1 MLKLT
6 IAIPNYNGGENLKR
20 CIESCQTIQIP
31 ENDYEILIVDNKS
44 TDNSIDIV
52 NEMKKKFANIRL
64 VQNEKNI
71 GRIHNWNGSIEKAV
85 KMVKTAKNAGVSAI
99 KFQTFKAHELI
110 SDSSLTYTYTSQGKS
125 ITESQLDLFKRCE
138 LSNDDFYKIKKT
150 CDEEKII
157 FLSTPQNKSDLDFLL
172 ELGISAIKVGSDDF
186 TNIPL
191 LKYYSKTKLP
201 ILISCGMTT
210 LKEIKTTLTAIGTL
224 DGYPTA
230 LLLTTSEY
238 PTPPQNVNLQKL
250 RTLSQKFPDIPLG
263 YSDHTQG
270 NLASPIAISFGACIF
285 EKHFT
290 LDNSLPGP
298 DHWFSSNP
306 SNLKVW
312 SDSIKTS
319 YQMMGYSE
327 ILPTESEI
335 KMKAI
340 ARRSIVA
347 LNDIDIGETINE
359 NNIGLRRP
367 GTGLPP
373 KMFELILGK
382 KATKKIEKFTIL
394 CEEDF
399 T

>member
-1 MLKLT
+1 MNELK
-6 IAIPNYNGGENLKR
+6 INN
-20 CIESCQTIQIP
+20 
-31 ENDYEILIVDNKS
+31 YEISKENPPFIIAEAGIN
-44 TDNSIDIV
+44 
-52 NEMKKKFANIRL
+52 
-64 VQNEKNI
+64 
-71 GRIHNWNGSIEKAV
+71 HNGSVERAIE
-85 KMVKTAKNAGVSAI
+85 MVRSAKNADVSAI
-99 KFQTFKAHELI
+99 KFQTFKADEFI

-125 ITESQLDLFKRCE
+125 ITEPQLDLFKRCE
-138 LSNDDFYKIKKT
+138 LSQDDFYKIKKA
-150 CDEEKII
+150 CDDEKIF

-201 ILISCGMTT
+201 IIISCGMAT
-210 LKEIKTTLTAIGTL
+210 LEEIEETLTAIGTL

-250 RTLSQKFPDIPLG
+250 KTLSKKFPGIPLG

-270 NLASPIAISFGACIF
+270 NLASSIAISFGACIF

-306 SNLKVW
+306 SNLKIW

-319 YQMMGYSE
+319 YQMMGSNE

-335 KMKAI
+335 KMKTI

-347 LNDIDIGETINE
+347 LEDIDIGETLNDK
-359 NNIGLRRP
+359 NIGLRRP
-367 GTGLPP
+367 GDGLPP
-373 KMFELILGK
+373 KMFEKLLGK
-382 KATKKIEKFTIL
+382 KANKNYEIGDKIEL
-394 CEEDF
+394 
-399 T
+399 

>member
-1 MLKLT
+1 MNKLKINNHEISKENT
-6 IAIPNYNGGENLKR
+6 PFIIAEAGIN
-20 CIESCQTIQIP
+20 
-31 ENDYEILIVDNKS
+31 
-44 TDNSIDIV
+44 
-52 NEMKKKFANIRL
+52 
-64 VQNEKNI
+64 
-71 GRIHNWNGSIEKAV
+71 HNGSVEKAV

-99 KFQTFKAHELI
+99 KFQTFKAHEFI
-110 SDSSLTYTYTSQGKS
+110 SDSSLMYTYTSQGKS

-150 CDEEKII
+150 CDDEKII

-172 ELGISAIKVGSDDF
+172 ELGVSAIKVGSDDF

-210 LKEIKTTLTAIGTL
+210 LKEIKTTLAAIGTL

-238 PTPPQNVNLQKL
+238 PTLPQNVNLQKL
-250 RTLSQKFPDIPLG
+250 RTLSEKFPDIPLG

-270 NLASPIAISFGACIF
+270 NLASSIAISFGACIF

-347 LNDIDIGETINE
+347 LNDIDVGETINE

-399 T
+399 A

>member
-1 MLKLT
+1 MNKLK
-6 IAIPNYNGGENLKR
+6 INN
-20 CIESCQTIQIP
+20 
-31 ENDYEILIVDNKS
+31 YEISKE
-44 TDNSIDIV
+44 NSPFIIAEAGINHNGNV
-52 NEMKKKFANIRL
+52 ERAIEMVRA
-64 VQNEKNI
+64 
-71 GRIHNWNGSIEKAV
+71 
-85 KMVKTAKNAGVSAI
+85 AKNADVTAI
-99 KFQTFKAHELI
+99 KFQTFKADEFI
-110 SDSSLTYTYTSQGKS
+110 SDYSLTYTYTSQGKS

-138 LSNDDFYKIKKT
+138 LSHDDFYKIKKT
-150 CDEEKII
+150 CDDEKII

-172 ELGISAIKVGSDDF
+172 ELGISAIKIGSDDF

-201 ILISCGMTT
+201 IIISCGMAT
-210 LKEIKTTLTAIGTL
+210 LKEIEETLTAIGTL

-250 RTLSQKFPDIPLG
+250 RTLSEKFPGIPLG

-270 NLASPIAISFGACIF
+270 NLASSIAISFGACIF

-319 YQMMGYSE
+319 YQMMGSSE

-335 KMKAI
+335 KMKTI

-347 LNDIDIGETINE
+347 LEDIDIGETLHE
-359 NNIGLRRP
+359 KNIGLRRP
-367 GTGLPP
+367 GDGLPP
-373 KMFELILGK
+373 KMFEKLLGK
-382 KATKKIEKFTIL
+382 KANKNYEIGDKIEL
-394 CEEDF
+394 
-399 T
+399 

>member
-1 MLKLT
+1 MNKLK
-6 IAIPNYNGGENLKR
+6 INN
-20 CIESCQTIQIP
+20 
-31 ENDYEILIVDNKS
+31 YEISKE
-44 TDNSIDIV
+44 NSPFIIAEAGINHNGNV
-52 NEMKKKFANIRL
+52 ERAIEMVRA
-64 VQNEKNI
+64 
-71 GRIHNWNGSIEKAV
+71 
-85 KMVKTAKNAGVSAI
+85 AKNADVTAI
-99 KFQTFKAHELI
+99 KFQTFKAREFI
-110 SDSSLTYTYTSQGKS
+110 SDSSLTYTYMSQGKS

-138 LSNDDFYKIKKT
+138 LSHDDFYKIKKT
-150 CDEEKII
+150 CDDEKII

-201 ILISCGMTT
+201 IIISCGMAT
-210 LKEIKTTLTAIGTL
+210 LKEIEETLTTIGTL

-250 RTLSQKFPDIPLG
+250 RTLSEKFPGIPLG

-270 NLASPIAISFGACIF
+270 NLASSIAISFGACIF

-319 YQMMGYSE
+319 YQMMGSSE

-335 KMKAI
+335 KMKTI

-347 LNDIDIGETINE
+347 LEDIDIGETLNE
-359 NNIGLRRP
+359 KNIGLRRP
-367 GTGLPP
+367 GDGLPP
-373 KMFELILGK
+373 KIFEKLLGK
-382 KATKKIEKFTIL
+382 KANKNYEIGDKIEL
-394 CEEDF
+394 
-399 T
+399 

>member
-1 MLKLT
+1 MNKLK
-6 IAIPNYNGGENLKR
+6 INN
-20 CIESCQTIQIP
+20 
-31 ENDYEILIVDNKS
+31 YEISKE
-44 TDNSIDIV
+44 NSPFIIAEAGINHNGNV
-52 NEMKKKFANIRL
+52 ERAIEMVRA
-64 VQNEKNI
+64 
-71 GRIHNWNGSIEKAV
+71 
-85 KMVKTAKNAGVSAI
+85 AKNADVTAI
-99 KFQTFKAHELI
+99 KFQTFKAREFI
-110 SDSSLTYTYTSQGKS
+110 SDSSLTYTYMSQGKS

-138 LSNDDFYKIKKT
+138 LSHDDFYKIKKT
-150 CDEEKII
+150 CDDEKII

-201 ILISCGMTT
+201 IIISCGMAT
-210 LKEIKTTLTAIGTL
+210 LKEIEETLITIGTL

-250 RTLSQKFPDIPLG
+250 RTLSEKFPSIPLG

-270 NLASPIAISFGACIF
+270 NLASSIAISFGACIF

-319 YQMMGYSE
+319 YQMMGSSE

-335 KMKAI
+335 KMKTI

-347 LNDIDIGETINE
+347 LEDIDIGETLNE
-359 NNIGLRRP
+359 KNIGLRRP
-367 GTGLPP
+367 GDGLPP
-373 KMFELILGK
+373 KMFEKLLGK
-382 KATKKIEKFTIL
+382 KANKNYEIGDKIEL
-394 CEEDF
+394 
-399 T
+399 

>member
-1 MLKLT
+1 MNKLKINNHEISKENT
-6 IAIPNYNGGENLKR
+6 PFIIAEAGIN
-20 CIESCQTIQIP
+20 
-31 ENDYEILIVDNKS
+31 
-44 TDNSIDIV
+44 
-52 NEMKKKFANIRL
+52 
-64 VQNEKNI
+64 
-71 GRIHNWNGSIEKAV
+71 HNGSIEKAV

-172 ELGISAIKVGSDDF
+172 ELDISAIKVGSDDF

-250 RTLSQKFPDIPLG
+250 RTLSETFPDIPLG

-306 SNLKVW
+306 SNLEVW

-367 GTGLPP
+367 GTGLPA

-399 T
+399 A

>member
-1 MLKLT
+1 MNKLK
-6 IAIPNYNGGENLKR
+6 INN
-20 CIESCQTIQIP
+20 
-31 ENDYEILIVDNKS
+31 YEISKENPPFIIAEAGIN
-44 TDNSIDIV
+44 
-52 NEMKKKFANIRL
+52 
-64 VQNEKNI
+64 
-71 GRIHNWNGSIEKAV
+71 HNGSVERAIE
-85 KMVKTAKNAGVSAI
+85 MVRSAKNADVSAI
-99 KFQTFKAHELI
+99 KFQTFKADEFI

-125 ITESQLDLFKRCE
+125 ITEPQLDLFKRCE
-138 LSNDDFYKIKKT
+138 LSQDDFYKIKKA
-150 CDEEKII
+150 CDDEKIF

-201 ILISCGMTT
+201 IIVSCGMAT
-210 LKEIKTTLTAIGTL
+210 LEEIEETLTAIGTL

-250 RTLSQKFPDIPLG
+250 KTLSKKFPGIPLG

-270 NLASPIAISFGACIF
+270 NLASSIAISFGACIF

-306 SNLKVW
+306 SNLKIW

-319 YQMMGYSE
+319 YQMMGSNE

-335 KMKAI
+335 KMKTI

-347 LNDIDIGETINE
+347 LEDIDIGETLNE
-359 NNIGLRRP
+359 KNIGLRRP
-367 GTGLPP
+367 GDGLPP
-373 KMFELILGK
+373 KLFEKLLGK
-382 KATKKIEKFTIL
+382 KANKNYEIGDKIEL
-394 CEEDF
+394 
-399 T
+399 

>member
-1 MLKLT
+1 MNKLK
-6 IAIPNYNGGENLKR
+6 INN
-20 CIESCQTIQIP
+20 
-31 ENDYEILIVDNKS
+31 YEISKE
-44 TDNSIDIV
+44 NSPFIIAEAGINHNGNV
-52 NEMKKKFANIRL
+52 ERAIEMVRA
-64 VQNEKNI
+64 
-71 GRIHNWNGSIEKAV
+71 
-85 KMVKTAKNAGVSAI
+85 AKNADVTAI
-99 KFQTFKAHELI
+99 KFQTFKAREFI
-110 SDSSLTYTYTSQGKS
+110 SDSSLTYTYMSQGKS

-138 LSNDDFYKIKKT
+138 LSHDDFYKIKKT
-150 CDEEKII
+150 CDDEKII

-172 ELGISAIKVGSDDF
+172 ELGISAIKIGSDDF

-201 ILISCGMTT
+201 IIISCGMAT
-210 LKEIKTTLTAIGTL
+210 LKEIEETLTTIGTL

-250 RTLSQKFPDIPLG
+250 RTLSETFPDIPLG

-306 SNLKVW
+306 SNLEVW

-347 LNDIDIGETINE
+347 LNDIDVGETINE

-399 T
+399 A

>member
-1 MLKLT
+1 MNKLK
-6 IAIPNYNGGENLKR
+6 INN
-20 CIESCQTIQIP
+20 
-31 ENDYEILIVDNKS
+31 YEISKENPPFIIAEAGIN
-44 TDNSIDIV
+44 
-52 NEMKKKFANIRL
+52 
-64 VQNEKNI
+64 
-71 GRIHNWNGSIEKAV
+71 HNGSVERAIE
-85 KMVKTAKNAGVSAI
+85 MVRSAKNADVSAI
-99 KFQTFKAHELI
+99 KFQTFKADEFI

-125 ITESQLDLFKRCE
+125 ITEPQLDLFKRCE
-138 LSNDDFYKIKKT
+138 LSQDDFYKIKKA
-150 CDEEKII
+150 CDDEKIF

-201 ILISCGMTT
+201 IIVSCGMAT
-210 LKEIKTTLTAIGTL
+210 LEEIEETLTAIGTL

-238 PTPPQNVNLQKL
+238 PTPPQNVNLRKL
-250 RTLSQKFPDIPLG
+250 KTLSKKFPGIPLG

-270 NLASPIAISFGACIF
+270 NLASSIAISFGACIF

-306 SNLKVW
+306 SNLKIW

-319 YQMMGYSE
+319 YQMMGSSE
-327 ILPTESEI
+327 ILPTELEI
-335 KMKAI
+335 KMKTT

-347 LNDIDIGETINE
+347 LEDIDIGETFNE
-359 NNIGLRRP
+359 KNIGLRRP
-367 GTGLPP
+367 GNGLPP
-373 KMFELILGK
+373 KMFEKLLGK
-382 KATKKIEKFTIL
+382 KANKNYEIGDKIQL
-394 CEEDF
+394 
-399 T
+399 

>member
-1 MLKLT
+1 MNKLK
-6 IAIPNYNGGENLKR
+6 INN
-20 CIESCQTIQIP
+20 
-31 ENDYEILIVDNKS
+31 YEISKE
-44 TDNSIDIV
+44 NSPFIIAEAGINHNGNV
-52 NEMKKKFANIRL
+52 ERAIEMVRA
-64 VQNEKNI
+64 
-71 GRIHNWNGSIEKAV
+71 
-85 KMVKTAKNAGVSAI
+85 AKNADVTAI
-99 KFQTFKAHELI
+99 KFQTFKAREFI
-110 SDSSLTYTYTSQGKS
+110 SDSSLTYTYMSQGKS

-138 LSNDDFYKIKKT
+138 LSHDDFYKIKKT
-150 CDEEKII
+150 CDDEKII

-172 ELGISAIKVGSDDF
+172 ELGISAIKIGSDDF

-201 ILISCGMTT
+201 IIISCGMAT
-210 LKEIKTTLTAIGTL
+210 LKEIEETLTTIGTL

-250 RTLSQKFPDIPLG
+250 RTLSEKFPSIPLG

-270 NLASPIAISFGACIF
+270 NLASSIAISFGACIF

-306 SNLKVW
+306 SNLKIW

-319 YQMMGYSE
+319 YQMMGSSE

-335 KMKAI
+335 KMKTI

-347 LNDIDIGETINE
+347 LEDIDIGETLNE
-359 NNIGLRRP
+359 KNIGLRRP
-367 GTGLPP
+367 GDGLPP
-373 KMFELILGK
+373 KIFEKLLGK
-382 KATKKIEKFTIL
+382 KANKNYEIGDKIEL
-394 CEEDF
+394 
-399 T
+399 

>member
-1 MLKLT
+1 MNKLK
-6 IAIPNYNGGENLKR
+6 INN
-20 CIESCQTIQIP
+20 
-31 ENDYEILIVDNKS
+31 YEISKE
-44 TDNSIDIV
+44 NSPFIIAEAGI
-52 NEMKKKFANIRL
+52 N
-64 VQNEKNI
+64 
-71 GRIHNWNGSIEKAV
+71 HNGNVERAIE
-85 KMVKTAKNAGVSAI
+85 MVKAAKNADVTAI
-99 KFQTFKAHELI
+99 KFQTFKADEFI
-110 SDSSLTYTYTSQGKS
+110 SDYSLTYTYTSQGKS

-138 LSNDDFYKIKKT
+138 LSHDDFYKIKKT
-150 CDEEKII
+150 CDDEKII

-172 ELGISAIKVGSDDF
+172 ELGISAIKIGSDDF

-201 ILISCGMTT
+201 IIISCGMAT
-210 LKEIKTTLTAIGTL
+210 LKEIEETLTAIGTL

-250 RTLSQKFPDIPLG
+250 RTLSEKFPSIPLG

-270 NLASPIAISFGACIF
+270 NLASSIAISFGACIF

-306 SNLKVW
+306 SNLKIW

-319 YQMMGYSE
+319 YQMMGSSE

-335 KMKAI
+335 KMKII

-347 LNDIDIGETINE
+347 LEDIDIGETLNE
-359 NNIGLRRP
+359 KNIGLRRP
-367 GTGLPP
+367 GDGLPP
-373 KMFELILGK
+373 KMFEKLLGK
-382 KATKKIEKFTIL
+382 KANKNYEIGDKIEL
-394 CEEDF
+394 
-399 T
+399 

>member
-1 MLKLT
+1 MIRFK
-6 IAIPNYNGGENLKR
+6 
-20 CIESCQTIQIP
+20 IQ
-31 ENDYEILIVDNKS
+31 NYEISKENPPFI
-44 TDNSIDIV
+44 
-52 NEMKKKFANIRL
+52 
-64 VQNEKNI
+64 I
-71 GRIHNWNGSIEKAV
+71 GEAGINHNGSVEKAV
-85 KMVKTAKNAGVSAI
+85 KMVKAAKNAGVSAI
-99 KFQTFKAHELI
+99 KFQTFKASEFI

-138 LSNDDFYKIKKT
+138 LSNDDFYKIKKM

-201 ILISCGMTT
+201 IIISCGMAT
-210 LKEIKTTLTAIGTL
+210 LEEVGIAFDAIGTL

-250 RTLSQKFPDIPLG
+250 GTLSQKFPDIILG

-270 NLASPIAISFGACIF
+270 NLASTMAISFGACIF

-298 DHWFSSNP
+298 DHWFSANP
-306 SNLKVW
+306 SNLKIW
-312 SDSIKTS
+312 SDSIKTA
-319 YQMMGYSE
+319 YQMMGSSE
-327 ILPTESEI
+327 VLPTELEI
-335 KMKAI
+335 EMKTI
-340 ARRSIVA
+340 ARRSIVS
-347 LNDIDIGETINE
+347 LNDIELGEILTE
-359 NNIGLRRP
+359 SNIGLRRP
-367 GTGLPP
+367 GIGLPP
-373 KMFELILGK
+373 KMFESILGK
-382 KATKKIEKFTIL
+382 KAVKKIKKFTVL
-394 CEEDF
+394 NKEDF
-399 T
+399 I

>member
-1 MLKLT
+1 MNKLK
-6 IAIPNYNGGENLKR
+6 INN
-20 CIESCQTIQIP
+20 
-31 ENDYEILIVDNKS
+31 YEISKENPPFIIAEAGIN
-44 TDNSIDIV
+44 
-52 NEMKKKFANIRL
+52 
-64 VQNEKNI
+64 
-71 GRIHNWNGSIEKAV
+71 HNGSVERAIE
-85 KMVKTAKNAGVSAI
+85 MVRSAKNADVSAI
-99 KFQTFKAHELI
+99 KFQTFKADEFI

-125 ITESQLDLFKRCE
+125 ITEPQLDLFKRCE
-138 LSNDDFYKIKKT
+138 LSQDDFYKIKKA
-150 CDEEKII
+150 CDDEKIF

-201 ILISCGMTT
+201 IIISCGMAT
-210 LKEIKTTLTAIGTL
+210 LEEIEETLTAIGTL

-250 RTLSQKFPDIPLG
+250 KTLSKKFPGIPLG

-270 NLASPIAISFGACIF
+270 NLASSIAISFGACIF

-306 SNLKVW
+306 SNLKIW

-319 YQMMGYSE
+319 YQMMGSNE

-335 KMKAI
+335 KMKTI

-347 LNDIDIGETINE
+347 LEDIDIGETFNE
-359 NNIGLRRP
+359 KNIGLRRP
-367 GTGLPP
+367 GNGLPP
-373 KMFELILGK
+373 KMFEKLLGK
-382 KATKKIEKFTIL
+382 KANKNYEIGDKIEL
-394 CEEDF
+394 
-399 T
+399 

>member
-1 MLKLT
+1 MNKLK
-6 IAIPNYNGGENLKR
+6 INN
-20 CIESCQTIQIP
+20 
-31 ENDYEILIVDNKS
+31 YEISKE
-44 TDNSIDIV
+44 NSPFIIAEAGI
-52 NEMKKKFANIRL
+52 N
-64 VQNEKNI
+64 
-71 GRIHNWNGSIEKAV
+71 HNGSVEKAIE
-85 KMVKTAKNAGVSAI
+85 MVRAAKNADVTAI
-99 KFQTFKAHELI
+99 KFQTFKAHEFI

-138 LSNDDFYKIKKT
+138 LSHDDFYKIKKT
-150 CDEEKII
+150 CDDEKII
-157 FLSTPQNKSDLDFLL
+157 FLSTPQNESDLDFLL
-172 ELGISAIKVGSDDF
+172 ELGISAIKIGSDDF

-201 ILISCGMTT
+201 IIISCGMAT
-210 LKEIKTTLTAIGTL
+210 LKEIEETLTTIGTL

-250 RTLSQKFPDIPLG
+250 RTLSEKFPSIPLG

-270 NLASPIAISFGACIF
+270 NLASSIAISFGACIF

-319 YQMMGYSE
+319 YQMMGSSE

-335 KMKAI
+335 KMKTI

-347 LNDIDIGETINE
+347 LEDIDIGETLNE
-359 NNIGLRRP
+359 KNIGLRRP
-367 GTGLPP
+367 GDGLPS
-373 KMFELILGK
+373 KMFEKLLGK
-382 KATKKIEKFTIL
+382 KANKNYEIGDKIEL
-394 CEEDF
+394 
-399 T
+399 

>member
-1 MLKLT
+1 MNKLK
-6 IAIPNYNGGENLKR
+6 INN
-20 CIESCQTIQIP
+20 
-31 ENDYEILIVDNKS
+31 YEISKE
-44 TDNSIDIV
+44 NSPFIIAEAGINHNGNV
-52 NEMKKKFANIRL
+52 ERAIEMVRA
-64 VQNEKNI
+64 
-71 GRIHNWNGSIEKAV
+71 
-85 KMVKTAKNAGVSAI
+85 AKNADVTAI
-99 KFQTFKAHELI
+99 KFQTFKAHEFI

-138 LSNDDFYKIKKT
+138 LSHDDFYKIKKT
-150 CDEEKII
+150 CDDEKII

-172 ELGISAIKVGSDDF
+172 ELGVSAIKVGSDDF

-250 RTLSQKFPDIPLG
+250 RTLSQKFPDITLG

-270 NLASPIAISFGACIF
+270 NLASIAAISFGACIF
-285 EKHFT
+285 ERHFT

-298 DHWFSSNP
+298 DHWFSVNP
-306 SNLKVW
+306 SNLKIW
-312 SDSIKTS
+312 SDSIKTA
-319 YQMMGYSE
+319 YQMMGSSE
-327 ILPTESEI
+327 ILPTESET
-335 KMKAI
+335 KMKTI
-340 ARRSIVA
+340 ARRSIVS
-347 LNDIDIGETINE
+347 LDHIELGETLNE

-373 KMFELILGK
+373 KMFESILGK
-382 KATKKIEKFTIL
+382 KAIKKIKKFTIINK
-394 CEEDF
+394 EDF
-399 T
+399 A

>member
-1 MLKLT
+1 MNKLKINNHEISKENT
-6 IAIPNYNGGENLKR
+6 PFIIAEAGIN
-20 CIESCQTIQIP
+20 
-31 ENDYEILIVDNKS
+31 
-44 TDNSIDIV
+44 
-52 NEMKKKFANIRL
+52 
-64 VQNEKNI
+64 
-71 GRIHNWNGSIEKAV
+71 HNGSVEKAV

-172 ELGISAIKVGSDDF
+172 ELDISAIKVGSDDF

-250 RTLSQKFPDIPLG
+250 RTLSEKFPDIPLG

-306 SNLKVW
+306 SNLEVW

-347 LNDIDIGETINE
+347 LNDIDVGETINE

-399 T
+399 A

>member
-1 MLKLT
+1 MNKLK
-6 IAIPNYNGGENLKR
+6 INNHEISKEN
-20 CIESCQTIQIP
+20 P
-31 ENDYEILIVDNKS
+31 PFIVAEAGIN
-44 TDNSIDIV
+44 
-52 NEMKKKFANIRL
+52 
-64 VQNEKNI
+64 
-71 GRIHNWNGSIEKAV
+71 HNGSVEKAV

-99 KFQTFKAHELI
+99 KFQTFKAHEFI

-150 CDEEKII
+150 CDEEKIF

-172 ELGISAIKVGSDDF
+172 ELGVSAIKVGSDDF
-186 TNIPL
+186 TNLPL

-201 ILISCGMTT
+201 IIISCGMATLEEIETT
-210 LKEIKTTLTAIGTL
+210 LDVIGTL

-250 RTLSQKFPDIPLG
+250 RTLSQKFPDITLG

-270 NLASPIAISFGACIF
+270 NLASIVAISFGACIF
-285 EKHFT
+285 ERHFT

-298 DHWFSSNP
+298 DHWFSVNP
-306 SNLKVW
+306 SNLKIW
-312 SDSIKTS
+312 SDSIKTA
-319 YQMMGYSE
+319 YQMMGSSE
-327 ILPTESEI
+327 ILPTESET
-335 KMKAI
+335 KMKTI
-340 ARRSIVA
+340 ARRSIVS
-347 LNDIDIGETINE
+347 LDHIELGETLNE

-373 KMFELILGK
+373 KMFESILGK
-382 KATKKIEKFTIL
+382 KAIKKIKKFTIINK
-394 CEEDF
+394 EDF
-399 T
+399 A

>member
-1 MLKLT
+1 M
-6 IAIPNYNGGENLKR
+6 
-20 CIESCQTIQIP
+20 
-31 ENDYEILIVDNKS
+31 
-44 TDNSIDIV
+44 
-52 NEMKKKFANIRL
+52 
-64 VQNEKNI
+64 
-71 GRIHNWNGSIEKAV
+71 
-85 KMVKTAKNAGVSAI
+85 
-99 KFQTFKAHELI
+99 
-110 SDSSLTYTYTSQGKS
+110 
-125 ITESQLDLFKRCE
+125 DLFKRCE
-138 LSNDDFYKIKKT
+138 LSHDDFYKIKKA
-150 CDEEKII
+150 CDDEKIF

-201 ILISCGMTT
+201 IIISCGMAT
-210 LKEIKTTLTAIGTL
+210 LEEIEETLTAIGTL

-250 RTLSQKFPDIPLG
+250 KTLSKKFPGIPLG

-270 NLASPIAISFGACIF
+270 NLASSIAISFGACIF

-306 SNLKVW
+306 SNLKIW

-319 YQMMGYSE
+319 YQMMGSNE

-335 KMKAI
+335 KMKTI

-347 LNDIDIGETINE
+347 LEDIDIGETLNE
-359 NNIGLRRP
+359 KNIGLRRP
-367 GTGLPP
+367 GDGLPP
-373 KMFELILGK
+373 KMFEKLLGK
-382 KATKKIEKFTIL
+382 KANKNYEIGDKIQL
-394 CEEDF
+394 
-399 T
+399 

>member
-1 MLKLT
+1 MNKLK
-6 IAIPNYNGGENLKR
+6 INN
-20 CIESCQTIQIP
+20 
-31 ENDYEILIVDNKS
+31 YEISKE
-44 TDNSIDIV
+44 NSPFIIAEAGINHNGNV
-52 NEMKKKFANIRL
+52 ERAIEMVRA
-64 VQNEKNI
+64 
-71 GRIHNWNGSIEKAV
+71 
-85 KMVKTAKNAGVSAI
+85 AKNADVTAI
-99 KFQTFKAHELI
+99 KFQTFKADEFI
-110 SDSSLTYTYTSQGKS
+110 SDSSLLYTYTSQGKS

-138 LSNDDFYKIKKT
+138 LSHDDFYKIKKT
-150 CDEEKII
+150 CDDEKII

-172 ELGISAIKVGSDDF
+172 ELGISAIKIGSDDF

-201 ILISCGMTT
+201 IIISCGMAT
-210 LKEIKTTLTAIGTL
+210 LKEIEETLTAIGAL

-250 RTLSQKFPDIPLG
+250 RTLSEKFPGIPLG

-270 NLASPIAISFGACIF
+270 NLASSIAISFGACIF

-319 YQMMGYSE
+319 YQMMGSSE

-335 KMKAI
+335 KMKTI

-347 LNDIDIGETINE
+347 LEDIDIGETLNE
-359 NNIGLRRP
+359 KNIGLRRP
-367 GTGLPP
+367 GDGLPP
-373 KMFELILGK
+373 KIFEKLLGK
-382 KATKKIEKFTIL
+382 KANKNYEIGDKIEL
-394 CEEDF
+394 
-399 T
+399 